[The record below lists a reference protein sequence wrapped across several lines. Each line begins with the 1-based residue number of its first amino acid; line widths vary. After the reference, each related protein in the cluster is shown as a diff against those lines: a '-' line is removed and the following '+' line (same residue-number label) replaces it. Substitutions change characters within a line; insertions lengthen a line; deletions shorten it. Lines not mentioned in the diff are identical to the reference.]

1 MKAAAKAAEVDR
13 GGLTWLSE
21 LQVEDIRLERTRAVR
36 GTRRNTSE
44 QLRAV
49 LEAANGGGLKVGGGF
64 RRGAFQA

>member
-36 GTRRNTSE
+36 GTRRKTSE

-49 LEAANGGGLKVGGGF
+49 LEAANGGGLKVDGGF